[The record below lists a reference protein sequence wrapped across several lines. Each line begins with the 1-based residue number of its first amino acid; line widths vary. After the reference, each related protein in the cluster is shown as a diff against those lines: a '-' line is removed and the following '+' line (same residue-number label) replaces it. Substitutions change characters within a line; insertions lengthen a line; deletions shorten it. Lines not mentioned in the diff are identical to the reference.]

1 MVSELQPRVKDW
13 LLACV
18 DGKTGLIPA
27 NYVKV
32 LGKRRGTAIPQ
43 TQMIQQNSQI
53 QSIPNTT
60 TSQTGSQVFQ
70 PEEFLSER
78 PIGQSSSQGSNETSS
93 TSSQQ
98 CCSGN
103 RETQV
108 PTKQCCS
115 KSDTQNQEQPLGLPQ
130 TSSALNLEKQA
141 HEGFTGDNSNLDS
154 LLPEEEER

>member
-70 PEEFLSER
+70 AEEFLSER
-78 PIGQSSSQGSNETSS
+78 PIGQSSSQGSNETLS

-98 CCSGN
+98 CCSSN

-130 TSSALNLEKQA
+130 TASALNLEKQA